1 MKKFCCC
8 LVVASVSLR
17 WSVGMC
23 TVLLSALNM
32 SVTFVLALRSTKGVQ
47 FSFLR
52 SDVTLTSLLYVL
64 LMNLAALLWT
74 FSSLVMLSS
83 VCGSQ
88 TELLYSNM
96 GLTYDM

>member
-83 VCGSQ
+83 VCGSH

-96 GLTYDM
+96 GLTYVM